1 MTPRTVLIVAVVALA
16 GAAGYWVGAR
26 QSRLMLENSG
36 NGKTSQEPLRLPD
49 GTNPR
54 IPSLPPSAPAA
65 GVDEAVA
72 ESIEDPKEAL
82 KKTLAVRD
90 QDTRRHQLIR
100 LGWVWGSTS
109 PEEAWKRSAN
119 VADSTAR
126 WQLQSAIVAAWANDE
141 PERAFAHVAAMPA
154 SWQRDELLQLA
165 TTELA
170 RSDPR
175 LALEMVAAVDVSQ
188 PQMFELLIANE
199 WSKFDPAGAAQ
210 WVEALPRRRQARL
223 AYQIADAFVAQQPG
237 EALAWAL
244 RISRTPGRNL
254 WSHMIGLLAQQNPQE
269 ALRTAKAAE
278 SPAQRSRAMAAALR
292 TIAAQDPALAISYL
306 EDIPAGPERAQT
318 AVEIAIKMAET
329 SPETALEWVASLS
342 DRQARIM
349 VMMNLS
355 SRMAWED
362 VEAAAQL
369 VDRVPQ
375 EARQHWIANVAEAYV
390 EQDPAQA
397 IQWVRQFES
406 EASYESIVSQFA
418 SSLAMRDP
426 EAAFELVEGATDGAQ
441 RDQMLVNILM
451 SGAAQQSPETATRW
465 VAKIADENSRAQAVA
480 NLASNWAQ
488 YDATAARKWVMSQ
501 PAGMVRDG
509 GLTQLAAYATS
520 TADETLDLIDQIQSR
535 EQRMNAV
542 LQAAARLSNTNPEEA
557 RVLLR
562 RHPLDPQRQQ
572 QLEQMLQHQ
581 PRQQFR

>member
-1 MTPRTVLIVAVVALA
+1 MTLRTVLIVAVVALA
-16 GAAGYWVGAR
+16 GAAGFWIGAR
-26 QSRLMLENSG
+26 QAQLTLEDSDT
-36 NGKTSQEPLRLPD
+36 GKTDEPLRLPD

-54 IPSLPPSAPAA
+54 IPSLPTSVPEAA
-65 GVDEAVA
+65 VDEAVA
-72 ESIEDPKEAL
+72 ESIDDPKTAL

-90 QDTRRHQLIR
+90 QDTRRHQLTR

-109 PEEAWKRSAN
+109 PEEAWKRSGN
-119 VADSTAR
+119 VADSAAR

-269 ALRTAKAAE
+269 ALRIAKAAE

-342 DRQARIM
+342 DRQARMM
-349 VMMNLS
+349 VIMNLS

-406 EASYESIVSQFA
+406 EATYESIVSQFA

-480 NLASNWAQ
+480 NLTSHWAQ
-488 YDATAARKWVMSQ
+488 YDATAARKWVLSQ

-509 GLTQLAAYATS
+509 GLMQLAAYATS
-520 TADETLDLIDQIQSR
+520 TADEALDLIDQIQSR

-542 LQAAARLSNTNPEEA
+542 LQTAARLSNTNPEEA

-581 PRQQFR
+581 PRQRFR

>member
-1 MTPRTVLIVAVVALA
+1 MTLRTVLIVAVVALA
-16 GAAGYWVGAR
+16 GAAGFWIGAR
-26 QSRLMLENSG
+26 QAQLTLEDSDT
-36 NGKTSQEPLRLPD
+36 GKTDEPLRLPD

-54 IPSLPPSAPAA
+54 IPSLPTSVPEAA
-65 GVDEAVA
+65 ADEAVA
-72 ESIEDPKEAL
+72 ESIDDPKTAL

-90 QDTRRHQLIR
+90 QDTRRHQLTR

-109 PEEAWKRSAN
+109 PEEAWKRSGN
-119 VADSTAR
+119 VADSAAR

-269 ALRTAKAAE
+269 ALRIAKAAE

-318 AVEIAIKMAET
+318 AVEIAFKMAET

-342 DRQARIM
+342 DRQARMM
-349 VMMNLS
+349 VIMNLS

-406 EASYESIVSQFA
+406 EATYESIVSQFA

-480 NLASNWAQ
+480 NLTSHWAQ
-488 YDATAARKWVMSQ
+488 YDATAARKWVLSQ

-509 GLTQLAAYATS
+509 GLMQLAAYATS
-520 TADETLDLIDQIQSR
+520 TADEALDLIDQIQSR

-542 LQAAARLSNTNPEEA
+542 LQTAARLSNTNPEEA

-581 PRQQFR
+581 PRQRFR

>member
-1 MTPRTVLIVAVVALA
+1 MTLRTVLIVAVVALA
-16 GAAGYWVGAR
+16 GAAGFWIGAR
-26 QSRLMLENSG
+26 QAQLTLEDSDT
-36 NGKTSQEPLRLPD
+36 GKTDEPLRLPD

-54 IPSLPPSAPAA
+54 IPSLPTSVPEAA
-65 GVDEAVA
+65 VDEAVA
-72 ESIEDPKEAL
+72 ESIDDPKTAL

-90 QDTRRHQLIR
+90 QDTRRHQLTR

-109 PEEAWKRSAN
+109 PEEAWKRSGN
-119 VADSTAR
+119 VADSAAR

-269 ALRTAKAAE
+269 ALRIAKAAE

-342 DRQARIM
+342 DRQARMM
-349 VMMNLS
+349 VIMNLS

-397 IQWVRQFES
+397 IQWVRQFEG
-406 EASYESIVSQFA
+406 EATYESIVSQFA

-465 VAKIADENSRAQAVA
+465 VAKIADDNSRAQAVA
-480 NLASNWAQ
+480 NLTSHWAQ
-488 YDATAARKWVMSQ
+488 YDATAARKWVLSQ

-509 GLTQLAAYATS
+509 GLMQLAAYATS
-520 TADETLDLIDQIQSR
+520 TADEALDLIDQIQSR

-542 LQAAARLSNTNPEEA
+542 LQTAARLSNTNPEEA

-581 PRQQFR
+581 PRQRFR

>member
-1 MTPRTVLIVAVVALA
+1 MTLRTVLIVAVVALA
-16 GAAGYWVGAR
+16 GAAGFWIGAR
-26 QSRLMLENSG
+26 QAQLTLEDSDT
-36 NGKTSQEPLRLPD
+36 GKTDEPLRLPD

-54 IPSLPPSAPAA
+54 IPSLPTSVPEAA
-65 GVDEAVA
+65 VDEAVA
-72 ESIEDPKEAL
+72 ESIDDPKTAL

-90 QDTRRHQLIR
+90 QDTRRHQLTR

-109 PEEAWKRSAN
+109 PEEAWKRSGN
-119 VADSTAR
+119 VADSAAR

-269 ALRTAKAAE
+269 ALRIAKAAE

-342 DRQARIM
+342 DRQARMM
-349 VMMNLS
+349 VIMNLS

-406 EASYESIVSQFA
+406 EATYESIVSQFA

-465 VAKIADENSRAQAVA
+465 VAKIADDNSRAQAVA
-480 NLASNWAQ
+480 NLASHWAQ
-488 YDATAARKWVMSQ
+488 YDATAARKWVLSQ

-509 GLTQLAAYATS
+509 GLMQLAAYATS
-520 TADETLDLIDQIQSR
+520 TADEALDLIDQIQSR

-542 LQAAARLSNTNPEEA
+542 LQTAARLSNTNPEEA

-581 PRQQFR
+581 PRQRFR

>member
-1 MTPRTVLIVAVVALA
+1 MTLRTVLIVAVVALA
-16 GAAGYWVGAR
+16 GAAGFWIGAR
-26 QSRLMLENSG
+26 QAQLTLEDSDS
-36 NGKTSQEPLRLPD
+36 GKTDEPLRLPD

-54 IPSLPPSAPAA
+54 IPSLPTSVPEAA
-65 GVDEAVA
+65 VDEAVA
-72 ESIEDPKEAL
+72 ESIDDPKTAL

-90 QDTRRHQLIR
+90 QDTRRHQLTR

-109 PEEAWKRSAN
+109 PEEAWKRSGN
-119 VADSTAR
+119 VADSAAR

-269 ALRTAKAAE
+269 ALRIAKAAE

-342 DRQARIM
+342 DRQARMM
-349 VMMNLS
+349 VIMNLS

-406 EASYESIVSQFA
+406 EATYESIVSQFA

-480 NLASNWAQ
+480 NLTSHWAQ
-488 YDATAARKWVMSQ
+488 YDATAARKWVLSQ

-509 GLTQLAAYATS
+509 GLMQLAAYATS
-520 TADETLDLIDQIQSR
+520 TADEALDLIDQIQSR

-542 LQAAARLSNTNPEEA
+542 LQTAARLSNTNPEEA

-581 PRQQFR
+581 PRQRFR

>member
-1 MTPRTVLIVAVVALA
+1 
-16 GAAGYWVGAR
+16 
-26 QSRLMLENSG
+26 
-36 NGKTSQEPLRLPD
+36 
-49 GTNPR
+49 
-54 IPSLPPSAPAA
+54 
-65 GVDEAVA
+65 
-72 ESIEDPKEAL
+72 
-82 KKTLAVRD
+82 
-90 QDTRRHQLIR
+90 
-100 LGWVWGSTS
+100 
-109 PEEAWKRSAN
+109 
-119 VADSTAR
+119 
-126 WQLQSAIVAAWANDE
+126 
-141 PERAFAHVAAMPA
+141 
-154 SWQRDELLQLA
+154 
-165 TTELA
+165 
-170 RSDPR
+170 
-175 LALEMVAAVDVSQ
+175 
-188 PQMFELLIANE
+188 
-199 WSKFDPAGAAQ
+199 
-210 WVEALPRRRQARL
+210 
-223 AYQIADAFVAQQPG
+223 
-237 EALAWAL
+237 
-244 RISRTPGRNL
+244 
-254 WSHMIGLLAQQNPQE
+254 
-269 ALRTAKAAE
+269 
-278 SPAQRSRAMAAALR
+278 MAAALR

-342 DRQARIM
+342 DRQARMM
-349 VMMNLS
+349 VIMNLS

-406 EASYESIVSQFA
+406 EATYESIVSQFA

-480 NLASNWAQ
+480 NLTSHWAQ
-488 YDATAARKWVMSQ
+488 YDATAARKWVLSQ

-509 GLTQLAAYATS
+509 GLMQLAAYATS
-520 TADETLDLIDQIQSR
+520 TADEALDLIDQIQSR

-542 LQAAARLSNTNPEEA
+542 LQTAARLSNTNPEEA

-581 PRQQFR
+581 PRQRFR

>member
-1 MTPRTVLIVAVVALA
+1 MTLRTVLIVAVVALA
-16 GAAGYWVGAR
+16 GAAGFWIGAR
-26 QSRLMLENSG
+26 QAQLTLEDSDS
-36 NGKTSQEPLRLPD
+36 GKTDEPLRLPD

-54 IPSLPPSAPAA
+54 IPSLPTSVPEAA
-65 GVDEAVA
+65 ADEAVA
-72 ESIEDPKEAL
+72 ESIDDPKTAL

-90 QDTRRHQLIR
+90 QDTRRHQLTR

-109 PEEAWKRSAN
+109 PEEAWKRSGN
-119 VADSTAR
+119 VADSAAR

-269 ALRTAKAAE
+269 ALRIAKAAE

-342 DRQARIM
+342 DRQARMM
-349 VMMNLS
+349 VIMNLS

-406 EASYESIVSQFA
+406 EATYESIVSQFA

-480 NLASNWAQ
+480 NLTSHWAQ
-488 YDATAARKWVMSQ
+488 YDATAARKWVLSQ

-509 GLTQLAAYATS
+509 GLMQLAAYATS
-520 TADETLDLIDQIQSR
+520 TADEALDLIDQIQSR

-542 LQAAARLSNTNPEEA
+542 LQTAARLSNTNPEEA

-581 PRQQFR
+581 PRQRFR

>member
-1 MTPRTVLIVAVVALA
+1 VLIVAVVALA
-16 GAAGYWVGAR
+16 GAAGFWIGAR
-26 QSRLMLENSG
+26 QAQLTLEDSDS
-36 NGKTSQEPLRLPD
+36 GKTDEPLRLPD

-54 IPSLPPSAPAA
+54 IPSLPTSVPEAA
-65 GVDEAVA
+65 ADEAVA
-72 ESIEDPKEAL
+72 ESIDDPKTAL

-90 QDTRRHQLIR
+90 QDTRRHQLTR

-109 PEEAWKRSAN
+109 PEEAWKRSGN
-119 VADSTAR
+119 VADSAAR

-269 ALRTAKAAE
+269 ALRIAKAAE

-342 DRQARIM
+342 DRQARMM
-349 VMMNLS
+349 VIMNLS

-406 EASYESIVSQFA
+406 EATYESIVSQFA

-480 NLASNWAQ
+480 NLTSHWAQ
-488 YDATAARKWVMSQ
+488 YDATAARKWVLSQ

-509 GLTQLAAYATS
+509 GLMQLAAYATS
-520 TADETLDLIDQIQSR
+520 TADEALDLIDQIQSR

-542 LQAAARLSNTNPEEA
+542 LQTAARLSNTNPEEA

-581 PRQQFR
+581 PRQRFR

>member
-1 MTPRTVLIVAVVALA
+1 
-16 GAAGYWVGAR
+16 
-26 QSRLMLENSG
+26 
-36 NGKTSQEPLRLPD
+36 
-49 GTNPR
+49 
-54 IPSLPPSAPAA
+54 
-65 GVDEAVA
+65 
-72 ESIEDPKEAL
+72 
-82 KKTLAVRD
+82 
-90 QDTRRHQLIR
+90 
-100 LGWVWGSTS
+100 
-109 PEEAWKRSAN
+109 
-119 VADSTAR
+119 VADSAAR

-269 ALRTAKAAE
+269 ALRIAKAAE

-342 DRQARIM
+342 DRQARMM
-349 VMMNLS
+349 VIMNLS

-406 EASYESIVSQFA
+406 EATYESIVSQFA

-480 NLASNWAQ
+480 NLTSHWAQ
-488 YDATAARKWVMSQ
+488 YDATAARKWVLSQ

-509 GLTQLAAYATS
+509 GLMQLAAYATS
-520 TADETLDLIDQIQSR
+520 TADEALDLIDQIQSR

-542 LQAAARLSNTNPEEA
+542 LQTAARLSNTNPEEA

-581 PRQQFR
+581 PRQRFR

>member
-1 MTPRTVLIVAVVALA
+1 
-16 GAAGYWVGAR
+16 
-26 QSRLMLENSG
+26 
-36 NGKTSQEPLRLPD
+36 
-49 GTNPR
+49 
-54 IPSLPPSAPAA
+54 
-65 GVDEAVA
+65 
-72 ESIEDPKEAL
+72 
-82 KKTLAVRD
+82 
-90 QDTRRHQLIR
+90 
-100 LGWVWGSTS
+100 
-109 PEEAWKRSAN
+109 
-119 VADSTAR
+119 
-126 WQLQSAIVAAWANDE
+126 
-141 PERAFAHVAAMPA
+141 
-154 SWQRDELLQLA
+154 
-165 TTELA
+165 
-170 RSDPR
+170 
-175 LALEMVAAVDVSQ
+175 
-188 PQMFELLIANE
+188 MFELLIANE